1 MGLVGHS
8 YFLPGYKA
16 GGSERPEQIS
26 DLLNF
31 PAELGM
37 AGNETGIVNLKV
49 KLKTHQQPTG
59 VRLSFCFPCCINQQT
74 AEAFF
79 IN

>member
-16 GGSERPEQIS
+16 GGSGRPEQTS
-26 DLLNF
+26 DLLKF

-49 KLKTHQQPTG
+49 KLKIHQQG
-59 VRLSFCFPCCINQQT
+59 
-74 AEAFF
+74 
-79 IN
+79 